1 MAGPAPAPYAHYGP
15 AVRIRLGVFVYV
27 VVGCVIAAQR
37 DFFDHL
43 QTVDGIVSAAL
54 AVLLWPLVLLGIHAR
69 I

>member
-1 MAGPAPAPYAHYGP
+1 MDRLPNRTPTTVPR
-15 AVRIRLGVFVYV
+15 VRIRLGLFVYV

>member
-1 MAGPAPAPYAHYGP
+1 M
-15 AVRIRLGVFVYV
+15 RIRLGVFVYI